1 MSDRLGDPLS
11 DPIAPLPAQGGF
23 DRETLLA
30 ECLWMVREDLA
41 HTVKEIDKDLNY
53 TPSPTQEGG
62 IESFAAGETP
72 AQAPGQFTQ
81 SSAPADDLS
90 VLPSSSGSVLRKA
103 DTGGAIS
110 PSPDRGGD
118 DDIAGLVEELR
129 KWSGHTS
136 VETWT
141 GDLLHEAAAAIERI
155 SAERDALEK
164 ASTAFE
170 FSASLYRA
178 ERDKAQA
185 RIEALELAL
194 APFAK
199 AADLNDMDDVSLRD
213 ATIEVCYGD
222 CMDARAALRSD
233 TP

>member
-1 MSDRLGDPLS
+1 LRLGYEDHG
-11 DPIAPLPAQGGF
+11 AT
-23 DRETLLA
+23 DREL
-30 ECLWMVREDLA
+30 
-41 HTVKEIDKDLNY
+41 
-53 TPSPTQEGG
+53 
-62 IESFAAGETP
+62 
-72 AQAPGQFTQ
+72 
-81 SSAPADDLS
+81 
-90 VLPSSSGSVLRKA
+90 
-103 DTGGAIS
+103 
-110 PSPDRGGD
+110 
-118 DDIAGLVEELR
+118 
-129 KWSGHTS
+129 
-136 VETWT
+136 
-141 GDLLHEAAAAIERI
+141 EAAAAIERI